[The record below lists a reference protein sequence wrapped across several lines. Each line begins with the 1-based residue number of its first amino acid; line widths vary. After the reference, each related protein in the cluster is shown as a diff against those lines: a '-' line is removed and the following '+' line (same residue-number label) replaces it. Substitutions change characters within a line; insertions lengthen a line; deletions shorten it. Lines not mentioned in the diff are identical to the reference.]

1 MTIGATA
8 TREAAGS
15 VGADLTRLVRGQVL
29 SPGDT
34 GWEVARRPWNLQVKQ
49 EVRAVVVAEDAED
62 VAATV
67 RYANQYGLS
76 VAAQPVGHGATT
88 ALRDTILLRTGALRG
103 VDVDPV
109 ARTARVA
116 AGAGWADVLGRA
128 GAHGLTGLAGSSTG
142 PSVVGFTLG
151 GGLSWFG
158 RKYGFTANAVR
169 SAEVVDA
176 NGDRYRVD
184 ATRDPEL
191 FWALRGGGGD
201 FALVTELEFD
211 LFPAPLLYGGRL
223 LWPAERAAEVLE
235 AYRETVAIAPEEL
248 SLWYTLLRFPPIP
261 ELPEFLRGRA
271 MVAVDA
277 TYLGGLANGRELLSR
292 LLAVP
297 GTLLDTVGALQ
308 VADLGSVAAE
318 PVDPVPAME
327 YAALLPEL
335 DDDAADTLLGVAG
348 PHSGSPLNTV
358 QLRHLGGALARPTI
372 GGGAVGHLE
381 EKFSLTGIG
390 MPMGPGMAEQI
401 EAHQALMADA
411 FAPHASGRIFFTFL
425 GSEESPVA
433 AFPPDVLARL
443 RDVKRRRDPHGVI
456 RSNHPVLR

>member
-1 MTIGATA
+1 MITTDA
-8 TREAAGS
+8 
-15 VGADLTRLVRGQVL
+15 VGTDLNRMVRGQVL
-29 SPGDT
+29 TPGDS
-34 GWEVARRPWNLQVKQ
+34 GWDVARRPWNLRVQQ
-49 EVRAVVVAEDAED
+49 EVRAVVLASDAAD

-67 RYANQYGLS
+67 RYAARNGLS

-88 ALRDTILLRTGALRG
+88 ALRDTILLRTGALRTAEI
-103 VDVDPV
+103 DPV

-158 RKYGFTANAVR
+158 RKYGFAANAVR

-176 NGDRYRVD
+176 TGERYRID
-184 ATRDPEL
+184 AASDPEL

-211 LFPAPLLYGGRL
+211 LYPAPLLYGGRL
-223 LWPAERAAEVLE
+223 LWPVERAAEVLE
-235 AYRETVAIAPEEL
+235 AYRETVAMAPEEL
-248 SLWYTLLRFPPIP
+248 SLWYTLLRFPAIP

-277 TYLGGLANGRELLSR
+277 TYLGGLISGRELLAP
-292 LLAVP
+292 LLKVP
-297 GTLLDTVGALQ
+297 GTLLDTVGTLQ

-318 PVDPVPAME
+318 PLDPVPAME

-335 DDDAADTLLGVAG
+335 TDDAADTLLGLAG
-348 PHSGSPLNTV
+348 PHSGSPLTSV
-358 QLRHLGGALARPTI
+358 QLRHLGGALARPT
-372 GGGAVGHLE
+372 GTGGAVGHLE
-381 EKFSLTGIG
+381 ERFSLNAIG

-401 EAHQALMADA
+401 ETHHGLMAQAL
-411 FAPHASGRIFFTFL
+411 APHASGRIFFTFL

-443 RDVKRRRDPHGVI
+443 RAIKQERDPFGVV
-456 RSNHPVLR
+456 RSNHPVLS